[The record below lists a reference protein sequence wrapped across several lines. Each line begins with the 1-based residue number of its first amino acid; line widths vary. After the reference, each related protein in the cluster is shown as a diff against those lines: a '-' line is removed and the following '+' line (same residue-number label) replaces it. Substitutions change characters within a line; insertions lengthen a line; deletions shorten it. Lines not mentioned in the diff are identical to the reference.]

1 MKLIHYAALLLLG
14 AIWGASFLFIGLA
27 VHEFGPLLLM
37 FLRVVGAGLVL
48 VGLAQWR
55 QRQQKSTTG
64 LNWRAN
70 WRTYLVVGLLN
81 SALPF
86 TLIAF
91 SELSITASLAAVLNS
106 TTPLFAVL
114 LAAVWGAERLTRRKL
129 LGGFLGV
136 VGVSILT
143 GGGPLAV
150 NAELILAVL
159 ASLAAAFCYGAGTVY
174 AAKNL
179 KGLTPIY
186 ASIAQLL
193 SAAVLLAIP
202 AMLSIPT
209 TMPSATAIIALLAL
223 TLLSTSFA
231 YLLYFFLLQSVG
243 STRTASV
250 TFLVPVFG
258 TIWGIAF
265 LQDPFN
271 WGMLLG
277 MVVILASVG
286 LVIGGQPSPQAWLQS
301 LKLSYATY
309 LSRKG

>member
-1 MKLIHYAALLLLG
+1 MKPIHYAALLLLG
-14 AIWGASFLFIGLA
+14 SIWGASFLFIGLA

-37 FLRVVGAGLVL
+37 FLRVLGAGLVL

-55 QRQQKSTTG
+55 QRQQKSETG
-64 LNWRAN
+64 LNWRTN

-114 LAAVWGAERLTRRKL
+114 IAAVWRNEPLTRRKL

-150 NAELILAVL
+150 NAELIVAVL
-159 ASLAAAFCYGAGTVY
+159 ASLAAALCYGAGTVY

-202 AMLSIPT
+202 AVLAIPT
-209 TMPSATAIIALLAL
+209 TIPSPTAIIALLAL

-231 YLLYFFLLQSVG
+231 YLLYFFLLQNVG

-271 WGMLLG
+271 LGMLLG
-277 MVVILASVG
+277 MGVILASVG
-286 LVIGGQPSPQAWLQS
+286 LVTGGQPRP
-301 LKLSYATY
+301 
-309 LSRKG
+309 

>member
-1 MKLIHYAALLLLG
+1 MKPIHYAALLLLG
-14 AIWGASFLFIGLA
+14 SIWGASFLFIGLA

-37 FLRVVGAGLVL
+37 FLRVLGAGLVL

-55 QRQQKSTTG
+55 QRQHKSETG
-64 LNWRAN
+64 LNWRTN

-114 LAAVWGAERLTRRKL
+114 IAAVWRNEPLTRRKL

-150 NAELILAVL
+150 NAELIVAVL
-159 ASLAAAFCYGAGTVY
+159 ASLAAALCYGAGTVY

-202 AMLSIPT
+202 AVLAIPT
-209 TMPSATAIIALLAL
+209 TMPSPTAIIALLAL

-231 YLLYFFLLQSVG
+231 YLLYFFLLQNVG

-271 WGMLLG
+271 LGMLLG
-277 MVVILASVG
+277 MGVILASVG
-286 LVIGGQPSPQAWLQS
+286 LVTGGQPRP
-301 LKLSYATY
+301 
-309 LSRKG
+309 

>member
-1 MKLIHYAALLLLG
+1 MKPIHYAALLLLG
-14 AIWGASFLFIGLA
+14 SIWGASFLFIGLA

-37 FLRVVGAGLVL
+37 FLRVLGAGLVL

-55 QRQQKSTTG
+55 QRQQKSETG
-64 LNWRAN
+64 LNWRTN

-91 SELSITASLAAVLNS
+91 SELSITASLAAVFNS

-114 LAAVWGAERLTRRKL
+114 IAAVWRNEPLTRRKL

-150 NAELILAVL
+150 NAELIVAVL
-159 ASLAAAFCYGAGTVY
+159 ASLAAALCYGAGTVY

-202 AMLSIPT
+202 AVLAIPT
-209 TMPSATAIIALLAL
+209 TMPSPTAIIALLAL

-231 YLLYFFLLQSVG
+231 YLLYFFLLQNVG

-271 WGMLLG
+271 LGMLLG
-277 MVVILASVG
+277 MGVILASVG
-286 LVIGGQPSPQAWLQS
+286 LVTGGQPRP
-301 LKLSYATY
+301 
-309 LSRKG
+309 